1 MHTVSLSKAKSNL
14 SQLLRRVEA
23 GEEVVITRRGK
34 PIARITPVER
44 PKLAVKSLAAFRRR
58 MPRWRKASSEL
69 LQEMCDEEA
78 A

>member
-1 MHTVSLSKAKSNL
+1 MRTVSLSEAKSHL
-14 SQLLRRVEA
+14 SQLLRLVEA

-34 PIARITPVER
+34 PIARIIPVAR

-69 LQEMCDEEA
+69 LREMRDEDA

>member
-1 MHTVSLSKAKSNL
+1 MRTVSLSEAKSHL

-34 PIARITPVER
+34 PIAVMGPVVK
-44 PKLAVKSLAAFRRR
+44 PKLAVKSLAAYRRR
-58 MPRWRKASSEL
+58 MPRWRKPSIEL
-69 LQEMCDEEA
+69 LREMRDESA